1 METVDDSN
9 LNGFALNRY
18 FDFNTALIEF
28 HNLFNKEI
36 VDERAVAILGGTF
49 LEMALE
55 HILRAYLPEGEK
67 EVNGL
72 FETNGPMATFS
83 NKISL
88 CFCLGLIDVVI
99 KDDLTL
105 VRKIRNRFAHDLY
118 ATFSNDQIKSWS
130 DALSFHTISMM
141 MKAPKGATSLQIFQV
156 GVNQLISHL
165 HGCIGMSS
173 KEKREIKRD
182 LSHFKL
188 KT

>member
-1 METVDDSN
+1 METEDDSS
-9 LNGFALNRY
+9 LSGFTLVRY
-18 FDFNTALIEF
+18 FDFNAALIEF

-55 HILRAYLPEGEK
+55 HILRAYLPEDEK

-72 FETNGPMATFS
+72 FEPTGPIATFS

-88 CFCLGLIDVVI
+88 SFCLGLIDNVI
-99 KDDLTL
+99 KDDLTF

-118 ATFSNDQIKSWS
+118 ATFTNEQIKSWS
-130 DALSFHTISMM
+130 AALSFHTISMM
-141 MKAPKGATSLQIFQV
+141 MKTPKGATEVQIFQV

-173 KEKREIKRD
+173 KEKRKIKRE
-182 LSHFKL
+182 LGQFK
-188 KT
+188 

>member
-1 METVDDSN
+1 MKNENDSN
-9 LNGFALNRY
+9 ISGIALDRY
-18 FDFNTALIEF
+18 FDFNAALIEF

-36 VDERAVAILGGTF
+36 VDERAIAILGGTF

-55 HILRAYLPEGEK
+55 HILRAYLPDGEK

-72 FETNGPMATFS
+72 FEQNGPMATFS

-88 CFCLGLIDVVI
+88 CFCLGLIDEVI

-105 VRKIRNRFAHDLY
+105 VRKIRNKFAHDLY
-118 ATFSNDQIKSWS
+118 ATFKNEKIKSWS
-130 DALSFHTISMM
+130 TGLSFHTISMM
-141 MKAPKGATSLQIFQV
+141 MKTPADANEVQIFQV

-182 LSHFKL
+182 LGQFKL
-188 KT
+188 